1 MRKRLLKVSLALA
14 AALVPSG
21 LVLAQVPAASSR
33 VKPEILKMSPAQRAK
48 ARKVFA
54 SNHPLLAMQKTLAP
68 RTSAFTEFH
77 GPVFNIPAKRKASGA
92 LYANPGQTLWA
103 NLAYK
108 DGWTQDAA
116 GPFGYYSLTPTDP
129 LNLQSLYETTASNI
143 ADHGVEYSDGKL
155 YGLSLD
161 LSYAAYGII
170 EEYLY
175 TTDTETGETT
185 SETLD
190 YTESLNL
197 AAVETAQADDG
208 TVYGEFYN
216 SRRFRSGVGYR
227 RLFYQDTYHYRSGYQ
242 QLRGLRY
249 HREGQLYGVAS
260 DGNLYK
266 IDKTTGT
273 ETLVGPTG
281 LTVSSSDGYY
291 GQTGEIDQKDNTLL
305 LVRSRRQRQWRSL

>member
-1 MRKRLLKVSLALA
+1 M
-14 AALVPSG
+14 
-21 LVLAQVPAASSR
+21 
-33 VKPEILKMSPAQRAK
+33 
-48 ARKVFA
+48 
-54 SNHPLLAMQKTLAP
+54 
-68 RTSAFTEFH
+68 
-77 GPVFNIPAKRKASGA
+77 FNIPAKRKASGA
-92 LYANPGQTLWA
+92 LFANPGQTLWA

-116 GPFGYYSLTPTDP
+116 GPFGYYSFAPTDP
-129 LNLQSLYETTASNI
+129 LNLQSLYETTASNV
-143 ADHGVEYSDGKL
+143 ADHGVEYADGKL

-161 LSYAAYGII
+161 LSWAAYGII
-170 EEYLY
+170 EEYLF

-190 YTESLNL
+190 YTNDLSL

-216 SRRFRSGVGYR
+216 SDGSGLEWGTVDYATKTSTTIGPATNSYVA
-227 RLFYQDTYHYRSGYQ
+227 LGITK
-242 QLRGLRY
+242 
-249 HREGQLYGVAS
+249 EGQLYGVAS

-266 IDKTTGT
+266 IDKATGT

-291 GQTGEIDQKDNTLL
+291 GQAGEIDQKDNTLL
-305 LVRSRRQRQWRSL
+305 VCSRRQRQWRSLRDQPLHGAATLIAAGNNQLYGMVIRHRQLPTAHLQRSLTQPSTSQVQA

>member
-21 LVLAQVPAASSR
+21 LVLAQAPAASSR

-92 LYANPGQTLWA
+92 LFANPATTIWA

-108 DGWTQDAA
+108 EGWWTSDAA
-116 GPFGYYSLTPTDP
+116 GPFGYYSFAPTDP

-197 AAVETAQADDG
+197 AAVETA
-208 TVYGEFYN
+208 
-216 SRRFRSGVGYR
+216 
-227 RLFYQDTYHYRSGYQ
+227 
-242 QLRGLRY
+242 
-249 HREGQLYGVAS
+249 
-260 DGNLYK
+260 
-266 IDKTTGT
+266 
-273 ETLVGPTG
+273 
-281 LTVSSSDGYY
+281 
-291 GQTGEIDQKDNTLL
+291 
-305 LVRSRRQRQWRSL
+305 